1 MSTHTHRIHIKFYQ
15 PNTRRKVA
23 KYKFLCGYY
32 TEFITHSTHTQRI
45 RQLEKHIN
53 IYRERG
59 GAGEGK
65 GESYQMVCAGSRLSL
80 DWRLWVVLWNSWRN
94 PFVKISYSFL
104 ILSVK
109 KTTFSQLKHVATNPY
124 HPFSSL
130 FFSYSRIHHTHA
142 CVQLNCSKLEEDT
155 LWEGRVIS
163 SYKVFLGPY
172 LTGPE
177 FIPTFILEAHI
188 TILLNWVLEFGGSRN
203 CGT

>member
-1 MSTHTHRIHIKFYQ
+1 MLLLSIWQIAISLAPNKYLWAHTHTHRIHIKFYQ

-23 KYKFLCGYY
+23 KYKFLCGYMRILHRIYNTLNTY
-32 TEFITHSTHTQRI
+32 TEFITHSTHTQNTTTR
-45 RQLEKHIN
+45 KTYKY
-53 IYRERG
+53 IYIEREG
-59 GAGEGK
+59 GGGEGEGK

-130 FFSYSRIHHTHA
+130 FFSYSRIHHTHM
-142 CVQLNCSKLEEDT
+142 CSTQLLKARRRYTVRGKGNF
-155 LWEGRVIS
+155 VI
-163 SYKVFLGPY
+163 
-172 LTGPE
+172 
-177 FIPTFILEAHI
+177 
-188 TILLNWVLEFGGSRN
+188 
-203 CGT
+203 